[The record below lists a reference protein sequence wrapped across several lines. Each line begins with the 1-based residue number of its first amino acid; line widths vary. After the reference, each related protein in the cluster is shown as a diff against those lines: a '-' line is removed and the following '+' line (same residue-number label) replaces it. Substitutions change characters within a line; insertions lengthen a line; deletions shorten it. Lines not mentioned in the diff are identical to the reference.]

1 MKFEIK
7 NKPNLSDQDI
17 YDGEKH
23 GVSFEWLIDKL
34 EDQKAFLMKKNEDV
48 TIETYIF
55 SCVEFKKKKK
65 R

>member
-23 GVSFEWLIDKL
+23 GVSFEEKKL
-34 EDQKAFLMKKNEDV
+34 L
-48 TIETYIF
+48 
-55 SCVEFKKKKK
+55 KKKLIKDLENTK
-65 R
+65 L

>member
-23 GVSFEWLIDKL
+23 GVSFEEKKIIEKKL
-34 EDQKAFLMKKNEDV
+34 
-48 TIETYIF
+48 
-55 SCVEFKKKKK
+55 KKKL
-65 R
+65 RR